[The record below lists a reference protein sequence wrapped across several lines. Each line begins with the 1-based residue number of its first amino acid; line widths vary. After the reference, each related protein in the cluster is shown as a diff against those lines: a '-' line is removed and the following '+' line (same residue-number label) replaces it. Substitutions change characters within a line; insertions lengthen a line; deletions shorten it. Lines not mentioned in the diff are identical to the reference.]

1 MAWSILSKQWKGVR
15 IVDNLIN
22 DLTYHRLVLEKI
34 GAQIEAC
41 KERESE
47 LLRGIGV
54 VRQLPQEL
62 ETCIFSRRFLEM
74 AMLMM
79 QENPDRCRFLARI
92 LLPEFLGTA
101 DSQRGR

>member
-1 MAWSILSKQWKGVR
+1 M
-15 IVDNLIN
+15 DDLIN

-34 GAQIEAC
+34 GTQIEAC

-79 QENPDRCRFLARI
+79 QENPNRCRFLTHI
-92 LLPEFLGTA
+92 LLPEFWGSS
-101 DSQRGR
+101 DPQRGR